1 MDSTRGFYPKDSDQ
15 DQDFWIIT
23 KFPAG
28 KHYLVNE
35 FILKKIDWSC
45 CRQRTISGIQIEY
58 MQNGEWIKWNN
69 GQIIKTGQ
77 TSGDDVNMERKI
89 VFTTPFLATQ
99 VKVIIPVSEKSDKKW
114 AQGRFDFSIEGP
126 KSPPK
131 KEVTETTGGSTT
143 TEGGSSSS
151 TTTTTTTT
159 TTSSSGGSTTTSSS
173 SGSSSSSTGSSGWMR
188 AILDYHSPTY
198 QSSHWNDNTVGNDNV
213 NLTSPSG
220 FHNSEDKKDEDFWFT
235 FDFPEYDFYEV
246 NQLILK
252 KRADTGSEET
262 KKRTL
267 DGFIL
272 EFFDGKNWNEY
283 DGPAGRIFK
292 TGQKPEDDWELER
305 KFTFQDKFLAQ
316 KVKITF
322 PRDQR
327 STPWA
332 HGRIE
337 LLINKPKNAGLCPC
351 SKANEA
357 LKQ

>member
-1 MDSTRGFYPKDSDQ
+1 MTNTTTSNHTATEEEESQAETDSGETSTTKVNTTEASDGGSGSGAGTPLKHEKAHLALFDFGSTSEQSSYWSADWGGEDNVRMDSTRGFYPKDSDQ

-198 QSSHWNDNTVGNDNV
+198 
-213 NLTSPSG
+213 
-220 FHNSEDKKDEDFWFT
+220 
-235 FDFPEYDFYEV
+235 
-246 NQLILK
+246 
-252 KRADTGSEET
+252 
-262 KKRTL
+262 
-267 DGFIL
+267 
-272 EFFDGKNWNEY
+272 
-283 DGPAGRIFK
+283 
-292 TGQKPEDDWELER
+292 
-305 KFTFQDKFLAQ
+305 
-316 KVKITF
+316 
-322 PRDQR
+322 
-327 STPWA
+327 
-332 HGRIE
+332 
-337 LLINKPKNAGLCPC
+337 
-351 SKANEA
+351 
-357 LKQ
+357 